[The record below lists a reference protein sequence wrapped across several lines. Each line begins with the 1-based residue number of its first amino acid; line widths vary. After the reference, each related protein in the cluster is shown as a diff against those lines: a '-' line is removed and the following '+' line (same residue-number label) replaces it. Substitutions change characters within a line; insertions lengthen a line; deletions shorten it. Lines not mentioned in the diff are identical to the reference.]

1 MNTIVIRLKE
11 YLEDINVKPSV
22 AETLIGVAN
31 GTLSKPFKKETSI
44 KTDTLE
50 KFLFS
55 YNEINPIWL
64 LTGVGN
70 KNKVDESKLFDVE
83 LKKKDRQIARL
94 QQEIVALKDN
104 TIVGSAPPTL
114 ESNVNYK
121 ELAEAR
127 LETIDGLKFKIATL
141 ENVADYDKSSQRGDL
156 GDSKTPTGAMKKE
169 EVHK

>member
-1 MNTIVIRLKE
+1 M
-11 YLEDINVKPSV
+11 
-22 AETLIGVAN
+22 
-31 GTLSKPFKKETSI
+31 
-44 KTDTLE
+44 
-50 KFLFS
+50 
-55 YNEINPIWL
+55 NEINERIDKIALKYFEGNNSKFAKSIGTNEANIRNYRTKVIPKADFLIMLHNKLEISFDWVL
-64 LTGVGN
+64 LGIGDE
-70 KNKVDESKLFDVE
+70 NKVNDSKLFDVE

-141 ENVADYDKSSQRGDL
+141 EKETDYDKSSQRGDL

>member
-1 MNTIVIRLKE
+1 M
-11 YLEDINVKPSV
+11 
-22 AETLIGVAN
+22 
-31 GTLSKPFKKETSI
+31 
-44 KTDTLE
+44 
-50 KFLFS
+50 
-55 YNEINPIWL
+55 NEINERIDKIALKYFEGNNSKFAKSIGTNEANIRNYRTKVIPKADFLIMLHNKLEISFDWVL
-64 LTGVGN
+64 LGIGDE
-70 KNKVDESKLFDVE
+70 NKVNDSKLFDVE

-141 ENVADYDKSSQRGDL
+141 EKETDYDKSSQRGDL
-156 GDSKTPTGAMKKE
+156 GGSKTPTGAMKKE